1 MKLFKSRNGVASKAW
16 IKWLTH
22 WNDNG
27 KMIKEL
33 DNGKNGKND
42 KGIGQWKNDKGI
54 GQWEN
59 DKGSH

>member
-1 MKLFKSRNGVASKAW
+1 
-16 IKWLTH
+16 
-22 WNDNG
+22 
-27 KMIKEL
+27 MIKEL